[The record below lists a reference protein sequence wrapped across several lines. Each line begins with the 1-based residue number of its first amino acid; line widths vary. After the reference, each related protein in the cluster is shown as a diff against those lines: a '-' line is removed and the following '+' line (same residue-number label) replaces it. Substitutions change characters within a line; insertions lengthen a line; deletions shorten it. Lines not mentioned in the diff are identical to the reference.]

1 MPRQS
6 AAVYRRRRL
15 VTLVALI
22 LVLAVVGVS
31 VWLLVARP
39 WAAATEASP
48 VPTSSST
55 STSTTAPT
63 PSAGA
68 SESPAPSPSQTQE
81 GEAPTDGP
89 SVEETPGLVACQA
102 GNVEVT
108 AVTDAESYPA
118 GALPNLS
125 ISLTNRG
132 SADCTIDVG
141 STTQRFTVSSGA
153 DVWWRSTDCQENPS
167 SMIATLAAGATV
179 TSKVPVVWDRTR
191 SSVDTCA
198 QENRPRAPGGGSS
211 YHVSVEIGGF
221 PAATTAQILLY

>member
-31 VWLLVARP
+31 VWLLVAKP

-55 STSTTAPT
+55 PATTP
-63 PSAGA
+63 PSE
-68 SESPAPSPSQTQE
+68 SESPSPSPEQTQA
-81 GEAPTDGP
+81 GETPTDGP
-89 SVEETPGLVACQA
+89 SVEETPGIVACQA
-102 GNVEVT
+102 GDVEVA

-118 GALPNLS
+118 GAMPNLS

-153 DVWWRSTDCQENPS
+153 DVWWRSSDCQENPS